1 MKNKMEPL
9 IATIVAKSSNKNIE
23 IVIKSDN
30 LTPDELNS
38 FMKDLFSQFSKKETD
53 FNIKLNEKNLFEIYE
68 DDIFPYTKKEDNQ
81 TKKIQK
87 PKEEINDLQ
96 DILNILQEESNNL

>member
-53 FNIKLNEKNLFEIYE
+53 FNIKLNEKTKAIALTNIVYYE
-68 DDIFPYTKKEDNQ
+68 N
-81 TKKIQK
+81 
-87 PKEEINDLQ
+87 
-96 DILNILQEESNNL
+96 SNKTLPVRNEHIR